1 VTTFLLR
8 RLAGTLVV
16 LWLVTVLVFVVIGLV
31 PGDPTLDILGP
42 EAPPEAQQ
50 ALRAQLGLDRPLPVQ
65 YLDWLGRALRGD
77 LGRSF
82 FTREPVLDAVLPR
95 LAPTIQLSLFGL
107 IFALAIALPL
117 GTIAALRP
125 RSPVDFAASLLAVGG
140 IAVPSFWLAILLIWL
155 FSLTLR
161 WLPPAGYVNLFHD
174 PLENLKLMLLPA
186 LTLGAAMAAVV
197 TRMLR
202 SSLLEVLDQDY
213 IQVARAKGLAEELV
227 VARHA
232 LKNALVPVVTLI
244 GLQMSRLIGGAVIVE
259 TIFSLPGLG
268 RLVVDAILNRD
279 FPRLQGAVLVIVVG
293 VVLVNFAVD
302 LAYARLDPRVR
313 YE

>member
-1 VTTFLLR
+1 MV
-8 RLAGTLVV
+8 VV
-16 LWLVTVLVFVVIGLV
+16 LWLVTVLVFVVIGLI

-42 EAPPEAQQ
+42 EAPPEAQR
-50 ALRAQLGLDRPLPVQ
+50 ALRAELGLDRPLPIQ

-82 FTREPVLDAVLPR
+82 FTKEPVMQAVLPR
-95 LAPTIQLSLFGL
+95 LAPTIELSLLGL
-107 IFALAIALPL
+107 LFSLAIALPL
-117 GTIAALRP
+117 GTISALKP
-125 RSPVDFAASLLAVGG
+125 RSPVDFAAGLLAVGG
-140 IAVPSFWLAILLIWL
+140 IAMPSFWLAILLIWL

-161 WLPPAGYVNLFHD
+161 WLPPAGYVSFLTD
-174 PLENLKLMLLPA
+174 PMENLRLMLLPS

-213 IQVARAKGLAEELV
+213 VKVARAKGLSESLV
-227 VARHA
+227 VTRHA
-232 LKNALVPVVTLI
+232 LKNALVPVVTLV

-268 RLVVDAILNRD
+268 RLVVDAILSRD
-279 FPRLQGAVLVIVVG
+279 FPRLQGAVLAIVVG
-293 VVLVNFAVD
+293 VVLVNFLVD

-313 YE
+313 YA